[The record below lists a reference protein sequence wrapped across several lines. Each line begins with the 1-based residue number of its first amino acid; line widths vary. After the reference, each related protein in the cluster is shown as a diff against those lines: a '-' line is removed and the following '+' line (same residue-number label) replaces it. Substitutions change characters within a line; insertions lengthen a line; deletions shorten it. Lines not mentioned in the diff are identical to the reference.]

1 MGNDIGKGATNRMA
15 IAAMSNVTSVEKKEL
30 LTMKKNFA
38 EIAARSG
45 LPDVISK
52 DEFTEGLGQVPNIT
66 DSDKEILERLFIM
79 LDKTG
84 DYTINYKEFMCGIAP
99 LITGTVSE
107 KLNFACEMV
116 DLDGTGML
124 LSLIHI

>member
-45 LPDVISK
+45 CP
-52 DEFTEGLGQVPNIT
+52 T
-66 DSDKEILERLFIM
+66 
-79 LDKTG
+79 
-84 DYTINYKEFMCGIAP
+84 
-99 LITGTVSE
+99 
-107 KLNFACEMV
+107 
-116 DLDGTGML
+116 
-124 LSLIHI
+124 